1 MKEIMALGEV
11 LIDMTQSGTDELG
24 NGQFTAYPGGAPAN
38 VAVAISRLGGSAGFI
53 GKVGDDAFGR
63 GLAETL
69 KKEDVDVT
77 GLYICDDIPTTMALV
92 SVDET
97 GDRDFAFYRTPGAD
111 TQLTTEE
118 ALSALKGEPAPKILH
133 VGSLSMTN
141 EPSKSACEEAVKYAK
156 ENGMLVS
163 YDPNFRAALWDSEER
178 AIEMMKVLLPY
189 SDILKVSDE
198 EMPMLTGTNDFCE
211 GSRILCEAGPALVL
225 VTLGPDG
232 VYVRCKDETDSLPG
246 VDVDVADT
254 NGAGDTFLGAMLC
267 QIAAKGCRPE
277 EIDFKELIV
286 MADYANRAAALTCSR
301 HGAIPAMPYASE
313 LK

>member
-69 KKEDVDVT
+69 KKEDVDVA

-156 ENGMLVS
+156 EN
-163 YDPNFRAALWDSEER
+163 
-178 AIEMMKVLLPY
+178 
-189 SDILKVSDE
+189 
-198 EMPMLTGTNDFCE
+198 
-211 GSRILCEAGPALVL
+211 
-225 VTLGPDG
+225 
-232 VYVRCKDETDSLPG
+232 
-246 VDVDVADT
+246 
-254 NGAGDTFLGAMLC
+254 
-267 QIAAKGCRPE
+267 
-277 EIDFKELIV
+277 
-286 MADYANRAAALTCSR
+286 
-301 HGAIPAMPYASE
+301 
-313 LK
+313 